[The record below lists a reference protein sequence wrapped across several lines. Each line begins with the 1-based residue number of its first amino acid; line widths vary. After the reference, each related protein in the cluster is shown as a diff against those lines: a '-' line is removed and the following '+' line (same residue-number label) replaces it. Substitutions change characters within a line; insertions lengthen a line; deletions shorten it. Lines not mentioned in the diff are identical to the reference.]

1 MRGGAVDGDDS
12 GTPFGGNRI
21 GGETIAVGDVPEVN
35 GFILQNT
42 GRIQEILVNGAL
54 TFIVQVSLRDFY
66 AVELA
71 LQHITH
77 HNFYPSTLM

>member
-1 MRGGAVDGDDS
+1 MLGLPGARLFVRHGDEAGDDQDIADAGAVRGGAVDGDDS

-42 GRIQEILVNGAL
+42 GRIQEILVNGA
-54 TFIVQVSLRDFY
+54 
-66 AVELA
+66 
-71 LQHITH
+71 
-77 HNFYPSTLM
+77 